1 MTTEDGSMILITV
14 LAMFGTG
21 ASFGHTLG
29 GAFSTRRRGEVVIA
43 SWNAGLGPHPIA

>member
-1 MTTEDGSMILITV
+1 MILITV

-29 GAFSTRRRGEVVIA
+29 ERFPLKFRNKGNGFWNGEF
-43 SWNAGLGPHPIA
+43 